1 MQNQISRREFVEI
14 SAASFAAVALT
25 CSLLRPFR
33 AYAAE
38 TSRAAESHTLAVPNG
53 SRILV
58 AYASR
63 CGSTAEIAEAL
74 GRDLQSRGYKPEVL
88 PVLKVSQLGRYRAV
102 LLGSAVRAGN
112 WLAEAIDFV
121 RQHQGE
127 IQDLPNAFFSVH
139 MRNLGD
145 DEKSRNGRLHY
156 LDRVREM
163 IRPDS
168 EVFFAGRMDLSRL
181 SFGERLVCKVM
192 GASSRDLRN
201 WPAIHAW
208 GSNVFPAGGRS

>member
-1 MQNQISRREFVEI
+1 MPNQISRREFMEI
-14 SAASFAAVALT
+14 SAASCAAVALA
-25 CSLLRPFR
+25 CSGLTPSP

-38 TSRAAESHTLAVPNG
+38 TSNAVQSHKPAVPDG

-74 GRDLQSRGYKPEVL
+74 GHDLQSRGFKPEVL
-88 PVLKVSQLGRYRAV
+88 PVARVSQLRGYQAM

-112 WLAEAIDFV
+112 WLAEATGFV
-121 RQHQGE
+121 RQHQRE
-127 IQDLPNAFFSVH
+127 IHDLPNAFFTVH
-139 MRNLGD
+139 LMNLGD
-145 DEKSRNGRLHY
+145 DEKSRNGRLGY
-156 LDRVREM
+156 LNRVRE
-163 IRPDS
+163 IVRPDS

-181 SFGERLVCKVM
+181 SFGERLLCRMM
-192 GASSRDLRN
+192 GGTSSKDLRN

-208 GSNVFPAGGRS
+208 GSNVFPT

>member
-1 MQNQISRREFVEI
+1 MQNQISRREFVDI
-14 SAASFAAVALT
+14 SAVSFAAVGLA
-25 CSLLRPFR
+25 CSPFR

-38 TSRAAESHTLAVPNG
+38 APKAAQSHKLAVTNG
-53 SRILV
+53 SKILV

-88 PVLKVSQLGRYRAV
+88 PVAKVSQLGGYQAI

-112 WLAEAIDFV
+112 WLGEATDFV
-121 RQHQGE
+121 RQHERE
-127 IQDLPNAFFSVH
+127 IQDLPNAFFTVH
-139 MRNLGD
+139 MKNTGD
-145 DEKSRNGRLHY
+145 DEKSRNGRLRY

-163 IRPDS
+163 MRPDS
-168 EVFFAGRMDLSRL
+168 EAFFAGRMDPSRL

-192 GASSRDLRN
+192 GDASPRDLRN

>member
-1 MQNQISRREFVEI
+1 MQNQINRREFVEN
-14 SAASFAAVALT
+14 SAASFAAVALMSS
-25 CSLLRPFR
+25 CR

-38 TSRAAESHTLAVPNG
+38 TPRAGQSQKPAVPNG

-63 CGSTAEIAEAL
+63 CGSTAEIAQAL

-88 PVLKVSQLGRYRAV
+88 PVAKVSQLGGYQAI

-112 WLAEAIDFV
+112 WLGEATGFV
-121 RQHQGE
+121 RRHQRE
-127 IQDLPNAFFSVH
+127 IQDLPNAFFTVH
-139 MRNLGD
+139 MKNIGD
-145 DEKSRNGRLHY
+145 DEKSRKGRLGY

-163 IRPDS
+163 VRPDS
-168 EVFFAGRMDLSRL
+168 EVFFAGRMDMSRL
-181 SFGERLVCKVM
+181 SFGERLLCKVM

-208 GSNVFPAGGRS
+208 GSNVFAAGGKS